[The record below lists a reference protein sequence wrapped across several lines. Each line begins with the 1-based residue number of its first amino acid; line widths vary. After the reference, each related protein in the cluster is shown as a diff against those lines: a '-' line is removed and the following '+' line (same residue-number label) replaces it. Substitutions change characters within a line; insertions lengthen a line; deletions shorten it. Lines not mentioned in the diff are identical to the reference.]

1 MWKRRDS
8 LSGQSSPGTLHDG
21 QQPSNGTR
29 QIPHTSSSSAASPA
43 LPVSHCHCAIACHRR
58 TCTFMLACACAC
70 VCACVY
76 VSGSCLRVY
85 LSCVCAC
92 LRVSPPT
99 RCDRRLIYS
108 EPSNPQPQ
116 MASLAIAIPIPTV
129 TPSLSCVRQCRPRWA
144 IASEQGGQE
153 GGRAGRRE
161 SRVTGQ
167 GSLSETRRAVY
178 ACVRVLTTAPPRPGS
193 PRRPSKIRPT
203 LTPSRLA
210 LPLREVKLVAR
221 KLEAF
226 MYSYSNA

>member
-1 MWKRRDS
+1 MDGRVSTGARRGARAGERDS

-58 TCTFMLACACAC
+58 TCTFMLAC
-70 VCACVY
+70 VY
-76 VSGSCLRVY
+76 VYVYVYVYVGVSVSSSCLRVY

-116 MASLAIAIPIPTV
+116 MASLAIAIPIPAV

-144 IASEQGGQE
+144 IASEQGGRE
-153 GGRAGRRE
+153 GGNHA
-161 SRVTGQ
+161 SRD
-167 GSLSETRRAVY
+167 
-178 ACVRVLTTAPPRPGS
+178 
-193 PRRPSKIRPT
+193 K
-203 LTPSRLA
+203 
-210 LPLREVKLVAR
+210 AR
-221 KLEAF
+221 
-226 MYSYSNA
+226 